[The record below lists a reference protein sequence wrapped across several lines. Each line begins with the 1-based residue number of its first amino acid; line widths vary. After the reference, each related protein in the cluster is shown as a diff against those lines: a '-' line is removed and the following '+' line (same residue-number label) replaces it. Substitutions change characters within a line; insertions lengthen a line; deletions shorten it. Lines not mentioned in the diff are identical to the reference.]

1 MSNTNTAAQNDAAKA
16 NVTPTEKIPTE
27 REIRENLNKIG
38 LKNIDIPF
46 MYEFMSIPS
55 YSRFEFRIATYIILW
70 AKKNGVNYTMDK
82 KGNIYLTKGELS
94 EGEFYPCMTAH
105 MDTVQDKSKPF
116 ILAGADLPLKTR
128 VMKSKTSDEFI
139 HEVYIN
145 GQGIGADDKT
155 GVFISLSIMSKVDKI
170 KAAFFVEEEI
180 GMKGSEELDPTFFDD
195 VAYVVGWDSPDLN
208 RAAWKCSGTTLFSRD
223 FYENGLKPVVEK
235 WGMTDKSFH
244 SEPFTDVVKIRNKT
258 NVVCSNFGN
267 GGYNAHATN
276 EYIVVEHVDHAIGM
290 GLDIVNTIGNKKRFT
305 IEKSSYS
312 GYGYNSYSSVDNS
325 DDEKYLSKLF
335 NEFTYSNNY
344 QGSTY
349 NSGTSG
355 KSNTTNN
362 TKNDS
367 NANASNG
374 LDEEV
379 FKYMVETYDT
389 YVNGLKEDISK
400 ECDVI
405 VDALKDKFNEAG
417 VDFNTFGINIKEALL
432 KVFNKEITF

>member
-1 MSNTNTAAQNDAAKA
+1 MSNA
-16 NVTPTEKIPTE
+16 NVTKPTEDAKVNNNNVVDAKPTE
-27 REIRENLNKIG
+27 REIRDNLNKLG
-38 LKNIDIPF
+38 LKHIDVPF
-46 MYEFMSIPS
+46 LYEFMSIPS
-55 YSRFEFRIATYIILW
+55 YSRFEFRLATYIILW
-70 AKKNGVNYTMDK
+70 AKRNNIDFTVDK
-82 KGNIYLTKGELS
+82 KGNIYLTKGKLE

-128 VMKSKTSDEFI
+128 VMKSKTADEFI
-139 HEVYIN
+139 HEVYVE

-223 FYENGLKPVVEK
+223 FYENGLKPVVTK
-235 WGMTDKSFH
+235 WGMSDKSFH

-267 GGYNAHATN
+267 GGYNAHSCN

-290 GLDIVNTIGNKKRFT
+290 GLDIVNTVGNKKRFT
-305 IEKSSYS
+305 IEKSLNS
-312 GYGYNSYSSVDNS
+312 GYAYNSYSTDKSE
-325 DDEKYLSKLF
+325 DEKYLSKLF
-335 NEFTYSNNY
+335 NEFTYNSSYNYNNNY
-344 QGSTY
+344 SSNT
-349 NSGTSG
+349 N
-355 KSNTTNN
+355 KSNSTTTPNN
-362 TKNDS
+362 KVVD
-367 NANASNG
+367 AKEDG

-379 FKYMVETYDT
+379 FKYMVETYDS
-389 YVNGLKEDISK
+389 YINGLKDGIAK
-400 ECDVI
+400 ECDAI
-405 VDALKDKFNEAG
+405 TDTIKDKFKEAG
-417 VDFNTFGINIKEALL
+417 IDFSTFNLDIKETIL
-432 KVFNKEITF
+432 KVFNKEIAF